1 MGIRELDSSSLNLF
15 YYSYSSSIYIINIR
29 DTPLIIKKS

>member
-1 MGIRELDSSSLNLF
+1 MGEGGSRLVLYIKFYSSLI
-15 YYSYSSSIYIINIR
+15 YIYIINIR

>member
-1 MGIRELDSSSLNLF
+1 MGEGGSRLVLYIKFYSSLII
-15 YYSYSSSIYIINIR
+15 YIYIINIR